1 MNATDM
7 TYFMSSKI
15 TLDNLGINYS
25 VNSSPVRVV
34 KYKCY
39 LALRETDFNIL
50 LNYVRSQDDKKWL
63 DFLLS
68 KKYIIPFPDSKCF
81 SNIEL
86 NNSGKRKLNRKERRN
101 LNKRK

>member
-7 TYFMSSKI
+7 AYFMSSKI
-15 TLDNLGINYS
+15 TLDNLGIKYS
-25 VNSSPVRVV
+25 INHSPVRAV
-34 KYKCY
+34 KYNCY

-50 LNYVRSQDDKKWL
+50 LNYVKKEDDEKWL
-63 DFLLS
+63 KFLLS

-86 NNSGKRKLNRKERRN
+86 NNSVRRKLNRKERRR
-101 LNKRK
+101 LKKKR

>member
-7 TYFMSSKI
+7 AYFMSSKI
-15 TLDNLGINYS
+15 TLDNLGIKYS
-25 VNSSPVRVV
+25 INRSPVRAI
-34 KYKCY
+34 KYNCY
-39 LALRETDFNIL
+39 LALIETDFNIL
-50 LNYVRSQDDKKWL
+50 LNYVKNQDDEKWL

-68 KKYIIPFPDSKCF
+68 KKYIISFPDSKCF

-86 NNSGKRKLNRKERRN
+86 NNSGRRKLNRKERRS